1 MTEKIN
7 FVVSKI
13 IITFAKVKQ
22 LKALKIMKKIS
33 ICDFV
38 REYVY
43 AGHYKVTYTSPM
55 TGKKWR
61 ALVTCMPMID
71 ATFNAE
77 EPKRKDLESLKKFC
91 KNYGTKLN

>member
-1 MTEKIN
+1 MKNN
-7 FVVSKI
+7 FVVIK
-13 IITFAKVKQ
+13 TFTIFADVRQ
-22 LKALKIMKKIS
+22 LEALKIMKKIS

-43 AGHYKVTYTSPM
+43 AGHYEVTYTSPM

-77 EPKRKDLESLKKFC
+77 EPKRKDLESLKRFC
-91 KNYGTKLN
+91 KDYGTKLN